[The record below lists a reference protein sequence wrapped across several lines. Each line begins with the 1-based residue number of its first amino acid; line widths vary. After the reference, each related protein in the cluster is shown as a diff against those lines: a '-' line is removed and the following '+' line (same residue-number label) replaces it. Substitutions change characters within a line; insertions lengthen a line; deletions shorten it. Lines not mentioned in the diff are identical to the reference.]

1 LICLM
6 HETLRLAEL
15 GRVHIVLGHVGIFR
29 SLIKAAQVSDQVES
43 ELFDALQRKAYEE
56 VDSILDKRVDDA
68 AIRSMLREL
77 SRLSG
82 DESILVTALK
92 IFANAP
98 AAVKK
103 EIAELEAIAQGIKAR
118 IPQLSLGYDLCE
130 LRGYE
135 YHTGIVFAAYTP
147 GYGQALAQGGRYDDI
162 GQAFGLARP
171 ASGFDSDLKVIAKLS
186 KRNFE
191 QTKAISAPYDA
202 DPALAIMIEQLRATG
217 QRVIVHFD
225 AVTSKEAMLEAGCDR
240 QISKN
245 NETWQV
251 SPI

>member
-1 LICLM
+1 M
-6 HETLRLAEL
+6 HETLRIAEL

-29 SLIKAAQVSDQVES
+29 SLISAAQVSEPIES
-43 ELFDALQRKAYEE
+43 ALFSALQRKAYEE
-56 VDSILDKRVDDA
+56 VDSILDQRVDDL

-82 DESILVTALK
+82 DESILPAALK
-92 IFANAP
+92 AFANAP
-98 AAVKK
+98 ATVKK
-103 EIAELEAIAQGIKAR
+103 EIAELEAIAKGVTAR
-118 IPQLSLGYDLCE
+118 IPQLSLGFDLCE

-171 ASGFDSDLKVIAKLS
+171 ASGFDSDLKVIARLS

-191 QTKAISAPYDA
+191 QAKAISAPYDA
-202 DPALAIMIEQLRATG
+202 DPALAAMIGQLRSTG

-225 AVTSKEAMLEAGCDR
+225 ADTSEEALREAGCDR
-240 QISKN
+240 QILKN

-251 SPI
+251 SPL